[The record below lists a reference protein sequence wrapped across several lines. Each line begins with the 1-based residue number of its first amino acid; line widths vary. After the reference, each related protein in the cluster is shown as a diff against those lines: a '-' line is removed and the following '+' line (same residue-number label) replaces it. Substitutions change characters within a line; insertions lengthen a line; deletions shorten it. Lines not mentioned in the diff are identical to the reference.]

1 MRQAVVPPAE
11 PPVPGSSRRD
21 PGAGGAGVCRSPC
34 PHEAPPPETCGVAVR
49 PSPWRL
55 AAATTRACTDNI
67 LSRPGRFVV
76 RVLRAFRRNQGLL
89 LAGAVAYN
97 MLLSLVPLIVVLL
110 VVLSHFVPEDRLL
123 VTVQSDLRLVVP
135 AVADTVTDQLR
146 GFLANRHLVG
156 WVGSAA
162 LVFFA
167 TIAFTVLE
175 NAMSVIFFHRVAVHR
190 RHYMVSALI
199 PFLFMAMIGAGL
211 LLITLVSGAIQ
222 ALDDEH
228 VVLFGVVWRLGGIS
242 GTALYLLGVV
252 GLILLLTA
260 FYRVMP
266 HGGIAFRHALL
277 GGVVAG
283 LLWEITRRLLIWYFK
298 TLSLVNL
305 IYGSLASA
313 IVVLLSFEAA
323 ALILLLGAQV
333 IAEFER
339 CSLGDAREG
348 ASGFET

>member
-1 MRQAVVPPAE
+1 V
-11 PPVPGSSRRD
+11 RR
-21 PGAGGAGVCRSPC
+21 
-34 PHEAPPPETCGVAVR
+34 
-49 PSPWRL
+49 SPWRA
-55 AAATTRACTDNI
+55 AAATTKACTDSI
-67 LSRPGRFVV
+67 LSRPGRFTV

-89 LAGAVAYN
+89 LSGAVAYY
-97 MLLSLVPLIVVLL
+97 MLMSLVPLIVVLL

-123 VTVQSDLRLVVP
+123 ATVQSDLRLVVP

-146 GFLANRHLVG
+146 GLLANRHLVG
-156 WVGSAA
+156 WVGSAV

-167 TIAFTVLE
+167 TMAFTVLE
-175 NAMSVIFFHRVAVHR
+175 NAMSVIFLHRVAIHR
-190 RHYMVSALI
+190 RHYLVSALI
-199 PFLFMAMIGAGL
+199 PFLFIALIGAGL

-222 ALDDEH
+222 ALDDRH
-228 VVLFGVVWRLGGIS
+228 VTLSGVLSRLGGVS
-242 GTALYLLGVV
+242 GTVLYLLGVV

-266 HGGIAFRHALL
+266 HGGIAFKHALI
-277 GGVVAG
+277 GGTVAG
-283 LLWEITRRLLIWYFK
+283 VLWEITRRLLVWYFK

-313 IVVLLSFEAA
+313 VVVLLSFEVA

-339 CSLGDAREG
+339 CTLEG
-348 ASGFET
+348 SGQGPSGFET